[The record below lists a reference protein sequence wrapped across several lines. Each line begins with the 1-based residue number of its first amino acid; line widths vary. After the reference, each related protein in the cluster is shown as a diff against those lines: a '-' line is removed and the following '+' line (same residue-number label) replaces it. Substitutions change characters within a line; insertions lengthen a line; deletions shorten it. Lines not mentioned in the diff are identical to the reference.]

1 MKTYESM
8 KPSNVLWLGSIPEH
22 WTMRR
27 NITLLTERDE
37 RSEQGEEQ
45 LLSLSQYTGITIRG
59 KNSTK
64 MGMHEA
70 ESLVGYKVVHE
81 NDIVMNIML
90 AWNGSTAKSKFEGI
104 ISPAYAVYHL
114 IDDSANPDYLHY
126 LYKTPYFMQY
136 FEAYSTGLIK
146 SRLRLYPQSFLH
158 LSSIVPPREEQDQI
172 VRFLDWKVSEINRL
186 INIKRKEIAVLKE
199 QLAVYVSKIIV
210 TGVSDNPS
218 MKPCDIEW
226 IGAIPEHWE
235 TLRCKYLFSERDERS
250 VEGKETHLS
259 MSQKY
264 GLIPD
269 DQLGERRMLSES
281 YAGAKICYKNDLV
294 LNRLKAHLG
303 VFALAPQLGVISPD
317 YTVLMPNINH
327 ILPEFAE
334 MVLKSQRCR
343 RELRIRVRGVTEGFW
358 RLYTDDFNTITIP
371 VPPLEEQKKI
381 MEAVSSYMDKM
392 KQYESCLTKE
402 IEVLHEFKTRLISDV
417 VTGKIDVRGIEI
429 PEYEYTAEEA
439 DNDSE
444 AEAEELDEE
453 EE

>member
-1 MKTYESM
+1 MRAYSDYQMINLPWLKQI
-8 KPSNVLWLGSIPEH
+8 PSH
-22 WTMRR
+22 WEIRR
-27 NITLLTERDE
+27 NKNIFTEMKEEVGE
-37 RSEQGEEQ
+37 RSSEYT
-45 LLSLSQYTGITIRG
+45 LLSLTLKGIIPRDMEAGGKFPSDFGKYKIVKKGYMAFCLFDVDETPRTVGLSEYDGMLTGAYTIMQVANINSRYVLYYYLALDNGKQLKPLYKGLRKTI
-59 KNSTK
+59 NIDTFQSTK
-64 MGMHEA
+64 
-70 ESLVGYKVVHE
+70 
-81 NDIVMNIML
+81 I
-90 AWNGSTAKSKFEGI
+90 
-104 ISPAYAVYHL
+104 P
-114 IDDSANPDYLHY
+114 
-126 LYKTPYFMQY
+126 
-136 FEAYSTGLIK
+136 
-146 SRLRLYPQSFLH
+146 
-158 LSSIVPPREEQDQI
+158 VPPREEQDQI

-199 QLAVYVSKIIV
+199 QLASYISKIIL
-210 TGVSDNPS
+210 TGVSDKPS

-226 IGAIPEHWE
+226 IGAIPDHWE

-269 DQLGERRMLSES
+269 NQLDERRMLSES

-317 YTVLMPNINH
+317 YTVLIPNIGR

-334 MVLKSQRCR
+334 MVLKSQKCR

-381 MEAVSSYMDKM
+381 IEAVSSYMDKM
-392 KQYESCLTKE
+392 KQYESCLSKE
-402 IEVLHEFKTRLISDV
+402 IEVLHEFKTSLISDV

-439 DNDSE
+439 DSDSE
-444 AEAEELDEE
+444 AEAEELDEGKE
-453 EE
+453 

>member
-1 MKTYESM
+1 MKRYESM
-8 KPSNVLWLGSIPEH
+8 KPSNVLWIGSIPEH

-59 KNSTK
+59 HNSTK

-90 AWNGSTAKSKFEGI
+90 AWNGSTAKSKFKGI

-114 IDDSANPDYLHY
+114 IDDSTNPDYLHY

-186 INIKRKEIAVLKE
+186 VNIKKKEIERLEELKKAVVSR
-199 QLAVYVSKIIV
+199 AVTRGLRSDMPMKDS
-210 TGVSDNPS
+210 GVD
-218 MKPCDIEW
+218 W
-226 IGAIPEHWE
+226 IGMIPEHWE
-235 TLRCKYLFSERDERS
+235 MKRGKALFYEVDRRS
-250 VEGKETHLS
+250 
-259 MSQKY
+259 QF
-264 GLIPD
+264 
-269 DQLGERRMLSES
+269 GEEELLTVSHITGVTPRADKNVTMFKSES
-281 YAGAKICYKNDLV
+281 LVGYKICCKGDIAANTMWMWQGAIAVSNYD
-294 LNRLKAHLG
+294 
-303 VFALAPQLGVISPD
+303 GVISPS
-317 YTVLMPNINH
+317 YNTYKQ
-327 ILPEFAE
+327 
-334 MVLKSQRCR
+334 KSNQYVQKYLDDL
-343 RELRIRVRGVTEGFW
+343 LRINQLVDVYKNLSTGIRKSRL
-358 RLYTDDFNTITIP
+358 RLYPAQFLTIMFP
-371 VPPLEEQKKI
+371 VPPLEEQSQI
-381 MEAVSSYMDKM
+381 VAYLDEQTEQINATITN
-392 KQYESCLTKE
+392 KQHQIQTLQ
-402 IEVLHEFKTRLISDV
+402 EFKTRLVSDV

-429 PEYEYTAEEA
+429 PDYEFTAEEA
-439 DNDSE
+439 DSDSE
-444 AEAEELDEE
+444 AEEMEEGADEE
-453 EE
+453 